1 MFRSFTLTPLL
12 ILCLMSQGCSE
23 ENTLKSATST
33 SESGSKAKPESK
45 PDSKLKSGSKSTSK
59 HELYLQWHDQCLSG
73 KTKDI
78 DTQINRYEARL
89 KADAHDQLARVY
101 LGSAYAQRAKA
112 SFWGPTKLKY
122 LKRGQGLMDDAVK
135 ATPHDPLV
143 RMVRAIGSYRV
154 PKRFNRRKIA
164 VADFEIL
171 VPIATDTSSG
181 LKTNERQAI
190 LYYAWLTFKE
200 EEHRDAHK
208 AKTLCHQLKP
218 ESKYGK
224 LTTP

>member
-12 ILCLMSQGCSE
+12 MLCLIAQGCSE
-23 ENTLKSATST
+23 EKALKSATST
-33 SESGSKAKPESK
+33 SES
-45 PDSKLKSGSKSTSK
+45 KLKSGSKPVSK
-59 HELYLQWHDQCLSG
+59 QTLYRQWHDQCLAG
-73 KTKDI
+73 KTEDI
-78 DTQINRYEARL
+78 DAQIKRYEAKL
-89 KADAHDQLARVY
+89 KTDAHDQLARVY
-101 LGSAYAQRAKA
+101 LGSACAQRAKA

-122 LKRGQGLMDDAVK
+122 LKRGQSLMDDAVK

-143 RMVRAIGSYRV
+143 RMVRAIGSYKV

-164 VADFEIL
+164 IADFETL
-171 VPIATDTSSG
+171 LPVATNKSSG

-208 AKTLCHQLKP
+208 AKTFCHQLKP
-218 ESKYGK
+218 DSKYGK

>member
-1 MFRSFTLTPLL
+1 MLTPLL
-12 ILCLMSQGCSE
+12 ALCLMSQGCGKE
-23 ENTLKSATST
+23 KKSLPPEALTV
-33 SESGSKAKPESK
+33 AAAVAAPKP
-45 PDSKLKSGSKSTSK
+45 K
-59 HELYLQWHDQCLSG
+59 HELYLEWHEHCLSG
-73 KTKDI
+73 KTVEI
-78 DTQINRYEARL
+78 DAQIKRYEAQL
-89 KADAHDQLARVY
+89 KTDDNDQLARVY
-101 LGSAYAQRAKA
+101 LGSACAQRAKA

-122 LKRGQGLMDDAVK
+122 LKRGQSLMDDAVK

-143 RMVRAIGSYRV
+143 RMVRAIGSYKV

-164 VADFEIL
+164 IADFETL

-208 AKTLCHQLKP
+208 AKTCCHQLEP
-218 ESKYGK
+218 TSKYGK
-224 LTTP
+224 LTIP